1 MTTFNHV
8 NDIGQRDNISSL
20 EDNLKSF
27 LDWSFLNIGAF
38 INVDISTSGLSGGD
52 FSKLKPVSGD
62 PTVVYPKVWE
72 SPKKD
77 WIYESG
83 ISHNGISPN
92 TITGVNLNGT
102 VLPAPTGSGAYS
114 YHINYPLGRV
124 CFNNNISAKSDVRL
138 SYSYRLVQIY
148 KSSDSP
154 WWKEIVEN
162 SYNPSIL
169 QDSSSLYNKIQLPAI
184 VIDIAPRSISIPY
197 ELGTT
202 TNILVQDVMIHVFSE
217 SPVQRNSLIDILLK
231 QKDKMLNLYNIQ
243 KIIKQNRQPL
253 NFRGEPNPNRLNYD
267 QIYNDQS
274 FYLSRAYIK
283 NAVLSELKAF
293 SNNLYHG
300 VLRLSIEIYPT
311 L

>member
-8 NDIGQRDNISSL
+8 TDIGQRDNISSL

-38 INVDISTSGLSGGD
+38 VNVDISTSGLSGGD

-62 PTVVYPKVWE
+62 PTVVDPRVWE
-72 SPKKD
+72 APRKD
-77 WIYESG
+77 WVYETG

-92 TITGVNLNGT
+92 IITAINLNGT
-102 VLPAPTGSGAYS
+102 ILPSPTGSGTYS
-114 YHINYPLGRV
+114 YHINYPLGRIS
-124 CFNNNISAKSDVRL
+124 FNNNVSAKSDIRL
-138 SYSYRLVQIY
+138 SYAYRLVQIY
-148 KSSDSP
+148 KSSDSV

-162 SYNPSIL
+162 SYDPSTI
-169 QDSSSLYNKIQLPAI
+169 QNDYSSYNKIQLPAI
-184 VIDIAPRSISIPY
+184 VIDIAPRSISLPY

-202 TNILVQDVMIHVFSE
+202 TNILIQDVMIHVFSE
-217 SPVQRNSLIDILLK
+217 SPVQRNNLIDILLK
-231 QKDKMLNLYNIQ
+231 QKDKTLNLYNIQ
-243 KIIKQNRQPL
+243 KIIKQDRQPL
-253 NFRGEPNPNRLNYD
+253 NFRGEPNPRRLNYD

-293 SNNLYHG
+293 SNNLHHG